1 MEFWSWLEATGIGTW
16 VRTSTSIWA
25 LPTILTLHTFGM
37 ATLAGT
43 NTVFAL
49 RVLGFAPQVPIPP
62 LERLFPV
69 MWAGFA
75 LSAVSGT
82 AWFMSEATLKG
93 VQPMFYVKLSLVALA
108 MVNVRLLRASAFPVA
123 AYGGNDAVAKRTAKR
138 AKVLAAAALAI
149 WACVI
154 TAGRLMAYV

>member
-1 MEFWSWLEATGIGTW
+1 MELWSWLEATSIGTW
-16 VRTSTSIWA
+16 IRTSTSIWA
-25 LPTILTLHTFGM
+25 LPTIMTLHTFGM

-62 LERLFPV
+62 LEKLFRV
-69 MWAGFA
+69 MWTGFA

-82 AWFMSEATLKG
+82 AWFVSQATLKG
-93 VQPMFYVKLSLVALA
+93 VQPMFYLKLALVALA
-108 MVNVRLLRASAFPVA
+108 MVNVRLLRRSAFPRA
-123 AYGGNDAVAKRTAKR
+123 TDPGNDAVARRT
-138 AKVLAAAALAI
+138 KVLAAAALVI

-154 TAGRLMAYV
+154 TTGRLMAYLTRPQ

>member
-1 MEFWSWLEATGIGTW
+1 MAVWAWLEATGIGTW

-25 LPTILTLHTFGM
+25 LPTILTIHTFGM

-43 NTVFAL
+43 NSVFAL
-49 RVLGFAPQVPIPP
+49 RVLGFAPQVPLPP

-69 MWAGFA
+69 MWTGFA
-75 LSAVSGT
+75 LSAISGS
-82 AWFMSEATLKG
+82 AWFMSEATQRG
-93 VQPMFYVKLSLVALA
+93 VQPLFYVKLALVALA
-108 MVNVRLLRASAFPVA
+108 MVNLRLLRASAFPKTAGAGNHAIA
-123 AYGGNDAVAKRTAKR
+123 AK
-138 AKVLAAAALAI
+138 AKVRAATALVI

>member
-1 MEFWSWLEATGIGTW
+1 MALWSWLEATGIGTW

-25 LPTILTLHTFGM
+25 LPTILTINTFGM

-43 NTVFAL
+43 NSVFAL
-49 RVLGFAPQVPIPP
+49 RVLGFAPQVPMPP

-69 MWAGFA
+69 MWTGFA
-75 LSAVSGT
+75 LSAISGT
-82 AWFMSEATLKG
+82 AWFVSEATLRG
-93 VQPMFYVKLSLVALA
+93 VQPMFYVKLALVAMA
-108 MVNVRLLRASAFPVA
+108 MVNVRLLQ
-123 AYGGNDAVAKRTAKR
+123 KTR
-138 AKVLAAAALAI
+138 AKASAAAALVI